1 MKNIFN
7 VDNKFFSFMNKVA
20 DIMILNV
27 LFIITCLPLIT
38 IGTSLIALYS
48 VTLKQSS
55 GTSSY
60 ILREYFHAWKENI
73 RQGTLLWGFSLLV
86 FLLLFMNLIV
96 STAGIV
102 SLIIHFVMFLSLV
115 LYTMI
120 TLYAFPLLA
129 KFDNTLKHTIVNAF
143 LMSLKHFLTTCM
155 LFGTAAFFVYITIF
169 YPSMFKLATMGWF
182 FFFFALI
189 ARIQSTFLNKIFNR
203 YIHR

>member
-60 ILREYFHAWKENI
+60 IVREYFHAWKENI
-73 RQGTLLWGFSLLV
+73 RQGTLLWFSCCYL
-86 FLLLFMNLIV
+86 
-96 STAGIV
+96 
-102 SLIIHFVMFLSLV
+102 
-115 LYTMI
+115 
-120 TLYAFPLLA
+120 
-129 KFDNTLKHTIVNAF
+129 
-143 LMSLKHFLTTCM
+143 
-155 LFGTAAFFVYITIF
+155 
-169 YPSMFKLATMGWF
+169 
-182 FFFFALI
+182 
-189 ARIQSTFLNKIFNR
+189 
-203 YIHR
+203 